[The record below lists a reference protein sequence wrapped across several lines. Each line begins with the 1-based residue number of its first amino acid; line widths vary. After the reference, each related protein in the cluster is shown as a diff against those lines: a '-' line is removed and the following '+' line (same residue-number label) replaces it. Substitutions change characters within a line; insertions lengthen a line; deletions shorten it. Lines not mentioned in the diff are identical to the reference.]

1 MCLGKEAF
9 IASLSLCV
17 ELVQRHHSFKII
29 VLYVCPLYLFWDFK
43 VAGPFPFLRFWGC
56 YQCSGLGWC
65 HWCGYPAAGW
75 HGAIRIPSSC
85 LPQAFWYVFDTVFV
99 HCDAKSITQEF
110 AEFTSCYTSYIGNTL
125 VDQNLK
131 RKISQECRKIA
142 ERQNMS
148 FLSTPNWSTALR
160 LRMLGKSIR
169 FWKQQI
175 QSLELTNMP
184 QLTKSWSESWHG
196 ECSQTPWDPEWA
208 WNRKLS
214 ASVCFILYCLLP
226 SLLVWMADVA
236 SQPRDI

>member
-1 MCLGKEAF
+1 MWLSSGWMTWCNPDSQQLL
-9 IASLSLCV
+9 AS
-17 ELVQRHHSFKII
+17 SFLICFW
-29 VLYVCPLYLFWDFK
+29 LLYL
-43 VAGPFPFLRFWGC
+43 C
-56 YQCSGLGWC
+56 IY
-65 HWCGYPAAGW
+65 
-75 HGAIRIPSSC
+75 
-85 LPQAFWYVFDTVFV
+85 
-99 HCDAKSITQEF
+99 CDAKSITQEL
-110 AEFTSCYTSYIGNTL
+110 AEFASCYTSYIGNTL

-131 RKISQECRKIA
+131 RRISQECRKIA

-148 FLSTPNWSTALR
+148 FLSTPNWSTAIR

-214 ASVCFILYCLLP
+214 ASVCCFVLYLSVLF
-226 SLLVWMADVA
+226 A
-236 SQPRDI
+236 S